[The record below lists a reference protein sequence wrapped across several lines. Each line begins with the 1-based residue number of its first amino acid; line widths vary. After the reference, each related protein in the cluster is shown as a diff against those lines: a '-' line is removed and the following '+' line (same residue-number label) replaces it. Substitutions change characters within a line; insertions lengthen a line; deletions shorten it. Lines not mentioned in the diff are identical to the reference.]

1 MDCGPCDSVEED
13 RMKRSRFSEEQ
24 VSRVLREAKAGVPVA
39 DPCRE
44 LGISR

>member
-24 VSRVLREAKAGVPVA
+24 VSRVLREAKPVY
-39 DPCRE
+39 R
-44 LGISR
+44 SRICAAS